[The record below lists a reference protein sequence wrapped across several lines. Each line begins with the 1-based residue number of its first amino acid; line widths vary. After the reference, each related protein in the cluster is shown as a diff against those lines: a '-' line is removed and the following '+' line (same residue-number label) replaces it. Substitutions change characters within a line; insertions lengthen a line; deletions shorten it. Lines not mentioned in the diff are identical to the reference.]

1 MIEAFNATIDRVLCK
16 YGSGAAAKDP
26 FSAVV
31 VFIALVVPCRTS
43 LLASHFVREA
53 RLASE

>member
-1 MIEAFNATIDRVLCK
+1 MIEAFNATIDRVLYK